1 MKKLSAQRIGVLVDG
16 ENLEI
21 YAEQVYGD
29 RIDYRR
35 LLDAVNGREVVR
47 ALYYK
52 PAKRLGLTFRRFIET
67 LGIEVK
73 TPPKNVD
80 CWLSIDAV
88 TLAERCDVI
97 VLVGGDGDYAPLLWF
112 LKSRGVRVE
121 VWMWA
126 QATAEELKTAADA
139 YVPLTEDFLLGKTPR
154 SRYTEAS

>member
-1 MKKLSAQRIGVLVDG
+1 MLSGQRIGVLVDG

-21 YAEQVYGD
+21 YAEQVYGE

-52 PAKRLGLTFRRFIET
+52 PARRIGLSFRRFIEA
-67 LGIEVK
+67 LGVEVK

-88 TLAERCDVI
+88 TLAEKCDVI

-126 QATAEELKTAADA
+126 GATAEELRVAADA
-139 YVPLTEDFLLGKTPR
+139 YVPLTMDFLLDR
-154 SRYTEAS
+154 ESRNQYAAAG